1 MQIHKNYVEIIGNL
15 GDAPELKM
23 SNQGQPRL
31 TFDVCT
37 SEAYKEG
44 EEWKSRSTWL
54 KCVAWGNIATTLDR
68 MKFAK
73 GERVQLEGKIRNNNW
88 INSQNGE
95 HHNDVYIQVSE
106 MRKMAKPAKSSDNS
120 TEKSANGN
128 SGNKSFSQTTQKMFE
143 EQQASAQ
150 IPKDEDD
157 LPF

>member
-15 GDAPELKM
+15 GDVPELKM
-23 SNQGQPRL
+23 SNKGQPRL

-37 SEAYKEG
+37 NEAYKEG
-44 EEWKSRSTWL
+44 EEWKSKSTWL
-54 KCVAWGNIATTLDR
+54 KCVAWGNIATTMDR

-88 INSQNGE
+88 INNQNGE

-106 MRKMAKPAKSSDNS
+106 MRKMAKPAKSSENNA
-120 TEKSANGN
+120 EKSANGN

-143 EQQASAQ
+143 EQQAAQ
-150 IPKDEDD
+150 MPEDD
-157 LPF
+157 DGLPF